1 MNMDQKRKELYN
13 HILKTKEIVHLNM
26 TEVFEKEFW
35 SYLEKV
41 IISLYDEENYFFGQ
55 FLIQVKR
62 KISFYIKWPI
72 ATKPTMSGFVMF
84 FNPILLL
91 ECDMYEVQALL
102 KHEIYH
108 IIMDHYVREK
118 NLKNKYSKLAIS
130 IAMDLA
136 INQYIK
142 NLPTYSKR
150 LEGVNLEFNLK
161 LEYDMTMEQYAEE
174 IQAAID
180 YKEKY
185 KVKDT
190 KDNINYNEI
199 DQERSHEIWE
209 ETSLNLDNLKQITK
223 KTSIN
228 AYKGKAPKVIEKIIM
243 KMEEKPEIK
252 WNEFLKRLLLS
263 AKSGY
268 KKTITRRDRRMPN
281 RVDLRGKL
289 PKYIPKIIIAIDIS
303 ASMNDKDIEKI
314 IVEILGII
322 QNRHYNIKVIE
333 CDSEIRR
340 IYNVN
345 SVRDIRKRSKNNGAT
360 KFSPVFK
367 YLKEN
372 NMRDHIL
379 IYFTDGVGENELE
392 VKPINNKICWI
403 LIGNENLSL
412 KNTYGIVK
420 RLNREDDNQ
429 YNKNYGL
436 QELRESIL
444 ELRETI
450 HD

>member
-1 MNMDQKRKELYN
+1 MNMEKKRKELYN
-13 HILKTKEIVHLNM
+13 YVIKTKEMSNLNI
-26 TEVFEKEFW
+26 TDTFEKEFW
-35 SYLEKV
+35 NYLEKV
-41 IISLYDEENYFFGQ
+41 IISLYDEENHFFGQ

-62 KISFYIKWPI
+62 KISFKIKWPI
-72 ATKPTMSGFVMF
+72 ATNPTMSGFVMF
-84 FNPILLL
+84 FNPIFLL
-91 ECDMYEVQALL
+91 ECDLNEIQALL

-108 IIMDHYVREK
+108 IIMGHYVREK
-118 NLKNKYSKLAIS
+118 KLKNKYSKLAIS

-142 NLPTYSKR
+142 NLPAYSKH

-161 LEYDMTMEQYAEE
+161 LNYDMTIEQYAKE
-174 IQAAID
+174 IQEAID
-180 YKEKY
+180 YKEKH
-185 KVKDT
+185 KG

-199 DQERSHEIWE
+199 DQEQSHEIWE
-209 ETSLNLDNLKQITK
+209 ETSLNLDNLRQITK

-228 AYKGKAPKVIEKIIM
+228 AYKGKAPKAIERIIV

-263 AKSGY
+263 AKSGH
-268 KKTITRRDRRMPN
+268 KKTITRRDRRMPD

-303 ASMNDKDIEKI
+303 ASMGDKDIEKV
-314 IVEILGII
+314 IVEILGVIKNK
-322 QNRHYNIKVIE
+322 QYHIKVIE
-333 CDSEIRR
+333 CDSKIRR
-340 IYNVN
+340 IYDVN
-345 SVRDIRKRSKNNGAT
+345 SIKDIRKRSKNNGDT

-372 NMRDHIL
+372 NMRDYIL

-392 VKPINNKICWI
+392 VRPINNKTCWI
-403 LIGNENLSL
+403 LIGNEDFSL
-412 KNTYGIVK
+412 KKTYGIVK
-420 RLNREDDNQ
+420 RLNREDHSQ
-429 YNKNYGL
+429 HNKNYGL
-436 QELRESIL
+436 QELKESIL